1 MSLLTICGTRRYGN
15 NPAPSSPFDS
25 PGTSIS
31 DDQVEAVIVKTL
43 KGASTDATH
52 CSTRSMAQA
61 QGMNQ
66 SAIFRIWRAFGLKP
80 HLVDSFKLSPDP
92 LFVETVRD
100 IVDPCI
106 NPPEAALVRSVGE
119 RPKSKHSTAPHR
131 SCRCAPD
138 CPNSLRT
145 IMWGA
150 RQPTST
156 PHSVPEALDIH
167 LVVEN
172 VSTHKTPEIH
182 RWLVR
187 HSRFH
192 LHFTPTYG
200 SWMNMVER
208 WFAELTNEWLRRG
221 THRSTKGFE
230 PPITEWI
237 ETSNKNPAHSCG
249 RRVPTKS

>member
-1 MSLLTICGTRRYGN
+1 VSPR
-15 NPAPSSPFDS
+15 PS
-25 PGTSIS
+25 T
-31 DDQVEAVIVKTL
+31 
-43 KGASTDATH
+43 
-52 CSTRSMAQA
+52 
-61 QGMNQ
+61 
-66 SAIFRIWRAFGLKP
+66 
-80 HLVDSFKLSPDP
+80 
-92 LFVETVRD
+92 
-100 IVDPCI
+100 
-106 NPPEAALVRSVGE
+106 
-119 RPKSKHSTAPHR
+119 
-131 SCRCAPD
+131 
-138 CPNSLRT
+138 
-145 IMWGA
+145 
-150 RQPTST
+150 
-156 PHSVPEALDIH
+156 IH

>member
-1 MSLLTICGTRRYGN
+1 MPLRTGL
-15 NPAPSSPFDS
+15 P
-25 PGTSIS
+25 
-31 DDQVEAVIVKTL
+31 EL
-43 KGASTDATH
+43 ATH
-52 CSTRSMAQA
+52 DYV
-61 QGMNQ
+61 G
-66 SAIFRIWRAFGLKP
+66 G
-80 HLVDSFKLSPDP
+80 
-92 LFVETVRD
+92 ETT
-100 IVDPCI
+100 
-106 NPPEAALVRSVGE
+106 NLYAALDLASGE
-119 RPKSKHSTAPHR
+119 VIAGMTECHR
-131 SCRCAPD
+131 GVEFRKFL
-138 CPNSLRT
+138 NL
-145 IMWGA
+145 IKY
-150 RQPTST
+150 
-156 PHSVPEALDIH
+156 SVPEALDIH